1 MELLRLLANSDNP
14 LESARKILAPV
25 CMNKL
30 NKHII
35 NCNDCKTC
43 KNNKK
48 VLAKGNPDANIL
60 IIAGNATG
68 NKDVIDFL
76 QELLDYSEI
85 DQKDIFIINSV
96 SCICTRYD
104 RGEEVERL
112 SSTTESNNCKYFLD
126 YVLQFVR
133 PRIIVSMGATALNQY
148 IPNSILTKNIGKIE
162 KFNGIPAII
171 TYSANDLFLLAQT
184 LDDDKLQELI
194 DETINALN
202 KAQNYINEKRQ
213 K

>member
-14 LESARKILAPV
+14 LESARKMLAPA

-30 NKHII
+30 NEHII

-43 KNNKK
+43 KNSKK

-68 NKDVIDFL
+68 REDVNDFF

-85 DQKDIFIINSV
+85 DKDDIFIIHSV
-96 SCICTRYD
+96 SCICTRNN
-104 RGEEVERL
+104 RGKEVERL
-112 SSTTESNNCKYFLD
+112 SSTNESTNCKYFLD

-148 IPNSILTKNIGKIE
+148 IPDSALNKNIGKTV

-171 TYSANDLFLLAQT
+171 TYSANDLFLLADI
-184 LDDDKLQELI
+184 LEEEDLQEQTDNVI
-194 DETINALN
+194 STLN
-202 KAQNYINEKRQ
+202 KAQEYINNKR